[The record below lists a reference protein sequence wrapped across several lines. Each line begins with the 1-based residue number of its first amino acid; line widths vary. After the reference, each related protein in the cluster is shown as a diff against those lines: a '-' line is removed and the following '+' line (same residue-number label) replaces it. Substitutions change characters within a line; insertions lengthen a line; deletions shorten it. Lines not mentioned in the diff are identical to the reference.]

1 MKALKIIGGIAL
13 VLVLAVVIALFV
25 FPTKLEVER
34 SIEINAPKALVHEY
48 VSQFKLM
55 NEWSPWTRLDPNMK
69 SEITGEDG
77 TVGAKYS
84 WESELDNVGK
94 GVQELTLI
102 TEDSVHTLV
111 TFTSPFQS
119 VAKGYVLLEALTPNI
134 TKVTWGFLSDAGRPG
149 NVFMGLM
156 NAAETVNADYQKGLD
171 SLKVITERV
180 AANKT
185 YRGYKIEEVT
195 LPETHFGVVRDTV
208 KWADMDAFYQT
219 NLPAV
224 YETVGKNGKQPGTP
238 VGMIYVWDEVNQQAD
253 MSVGVA
259 YTPAGDLPGLTT
271 ITRSGPAFKINY
283 YGAYEG
289 SGEAH
294 MAMEEYFTEK
304 GLKTNLP
311 VLELYITDPTTEP
324 DTSKWLTE
332 IYYLP
337 E

>member
-1 MKALKIIGGIAL
+1 MKALKIFGGIAL
-13 VLVLAVVIALFV
+13 VLVLAFAIAMFV
-25 FPTKLEVER
+25 FPTKLQVER
-34 SIEINAPKALVHEY
+34 TIEINAPKVLVHEY

-55 NEWSPWTRLDPNMK
+55 HEWSPWTKLDPNMK

-119 VAKGYVLLEALTPNI
+119 VANAYVILEALTPTT
-134 TKVTWGFLSDAGRPG
+134 TKVTWGFVSDAGRPG

-195 LPETHFGVVRDTV
+195 MPETHFGVVRDTV
-208 KWADMDAFYQT
+208 NWADMDAFYQT

-224 YETVGKNGKQPGTP
+224 YETVGKNGKQPGTTAGL
-238 VGMIYVWDEVNQQAD
+238 VYVWDEVNQQAD
-253 MSVGVA
+253 MCVGVA
-259 YTPAGDLPGLTT
+259 YTPAGDIPGLTT
-271 ITRSGPAFKINY
+271 ITRSGQAFKINY

-289 SGEAH
+289 SAEAH
-294 MAMEEYFTEK
+294 MALEEYFTEK

-311 VLELYITDPTTEP
+311 VIELYITDPTTEP